1 MRYSSI
7 CGAKICYPS
16 ASGTP
21 RTLSGRWCGNVRALL
36 EDHGVHLPKKT
47 PVTTAGRASK
57 KTPYIRV
64 ASPHF
69 LRNNSYIILHPW
81 INEICA
87 QQIGSNR
94 DFHAFPNPSKSKYG
108 SFPIYH
114 HLLRCFSHEKQL
126 QLLGK
131 SPTSP
136 IFCIN
141 LHIFWPFK
149 LPFQQKNCQSHLVTS
164 SDKRCSCCCRAPVER
179 SLALVKMAWWPG
191 WGKSWQTI

>member
-114 HLLRCFSHEKQL
+114 HLLRCFSHEK
-126 QLLGK
+126 
-131 SPTSP
+131 TTP
-136 IFCIN
+136 ITREISYISNF
-141 LHIFWPFK
+141 LH
-149 LPFQQKNCQSHLVTS
+149 QSSHLLAIQTS
-164 SDKRCSCCCRAPVER
+164 ISAKNLPVAPGHLIR
-179 SLALVKMAWWPG
+179 
-191 WGKSWQTI
+191 